1 VSNRRE
7 FITLLGGATIAWPLA
22 ARAQQP
28 GAMPVVAFLH
38 STFTLADAALR
49 VAAIGQGLKEV
60 GFIEGQ
66 NVAIEYRSA
75 EDQMDRL
82 PLLMADLLRR
92 QVAVIVGNTPAAL
105 AAKAA
110 TTTVPVVFVSGA
122 TRSVSASSPA
132 STGAGL
138 YTRSFGSRSAGVHFR
153 HEQPIRHPLLKVSDH
168 PRFTAISSGSA
179 RGRCRAACASCT
191 IDVRRAARANRCF
204 KRPPHD
210 LHRRGLHD
218 SARRWRAVCCQAAPA
233 SKQS

>member
-1 VSNRRE
+1 
-7 FITLLGGATIAWPLA
+7 
-22 ARAQQP
+22 
-28 GAMPVVAFLH
+28 MPVVAFLH

-122 TRSVSASSPA
+122 TRSVSASSPT

-153 HEQPIRHPLLKVSDH
+153 HEQV
-168 PRFTAISSGSA
+168 
-179 RGRCRAACASCT
+179 RGGT
-191 IDVRRAARANRCF
+191 
-204 KRPPHD
+204 
-210 LHRRGLHD
+210 
-218 SARRWRAVCCQAAPA
+218 
-233 SKQS
+233 

>member
-1 VSNRRE
+1 MSNQRE

-38 STFTLADAALR
+38 STFTLPDAALR
-49 VAAIGQGLKEV
+49 VAATGQGPKGA

-122 TRSVSASSPA
+122 TRSVSASSSLNRRRP
-132 STGAGL
+132 
-138 YTRSFGSRSAGVHFR
+138 VH
-153 HEQPIRHPLLKVSDH
+153 
-168 PRFTAISSGSA
+168 
-179 RGRCRAACASCT
+179 
-191 IDVRRAARANRCF
+191 
-204 KRPPHD
+204 
-210 LHRRGLHD
+210 
-218 SARRWRAVCCQAAPA
+218 
-233 SKQS
+233 

>member
-1 VSNRRE
+1 
-7 FITLLGGATIAWPLA
+7 
-22 ARAQQP
+22 
-28 GAMPVVAFLH
+28 MPVVAFLH

-122 TRSVSASSPA
+122 TRSVSASSPT
-132 STGAGL
+132 STGAVIWL
-138 YTRSFGSRSAGVHFR
+138 RSAKTHV
-153 HEQPIRHPLLKVSDH
+153 V
-168 PRFTAISSGSA
+168 T
-179 RGRCRAACASCT
+179 T
-191 IDVRRAARANRCF
+191 IDCIDR
-204 KRPPHD
+204 
-210 LHRRGLHD
+210 
-218 SARRWRAVCCQAAPA
+218 
-233 SKQS
+233 